1 MHAAWVMG
9 DKDDDSTHVH
19 LSITLDWRKYNI
31 DKSDRNNAVIRRVD
45 EFQAYLPW
53 SRGSCR
59 QEQVYLAR
67 SKHLNLT
74 WISIHE
80 SKYKSLAQIYHP
92 DVHKSGVTG
101 LTSEGPTQHM
111 QMINCSCEYLKEC
124 FERGTRTYRRERER
138 EREGMRE
145 EDNWIQSMSKRE
157 QSILFIWQWLVHP
170 LITQYPDTCN
180 QQQSVPALFGCVLA
194 YLFNQEL
201 AA

>member
-1 MHAAWVMG
+1 LV
-9 DKDDDSTHVH
+9 
-19 LSITLDWRKYNI
+19 
-31 DKSDRNNAVIRRVD
+31 
-45 EFQAYLPW
+45 
-53 SRGSCR
+53 
-59 QEQVYLAR
+59 R
-67 SKHLNLT
+67 SKHLT

-92 DVHKSGVTG
+92 DEQKSGVTG

-124 FERGTRTYRRERER
+124 FERGRTYRRERERER

-157 QSILFIWQWLVHP
+157 QSLLFIRQLLVNP

-180 QQQSVPALFGCVLA
+180 QQQSIPALFVCVLV

-201 AA
+201 AVRTKKGVCLAKEQSVAKNAVLPTCVMCSSLL

>member
-1 MHAAWVMG
+1 MSFKLTYRDHEEAAG
-9 DKDDDSTHVH
+9 
-19 LSITLDWRKYNI
+19 
-31 DKSDRNNAVIRRVD
+31 RNK
-45 EFQAYLPW
+45 L
-53 SRGSCR
+53 
-59 QEQVYLAR
+59 LAR

-138 EREGMRE
+138 EGEGMRE

-157 QSILFIWQWLVHP
+157 QSILSIRQWLVHP

-201 AA
+201 ALRTKKGERSLSGKGTIRGKECGITNLCPV